1 VVSGTQPA
9 STNQLIL
16 LIINN
21 SAAQKSG
28 AHLGETLRAEG
39 LNAFDRTELGGVTAS
54 QLAQYDLAI
63 PAQTSLSGS
72 QASMLTC
79 YVSAGE
85 ALLAMRPDSQRLYW
99 TVVLKES

>member
-1 VVSGTQPA
+1 
-9 STNQLIL
+9 
-16 LIINN
+16 
-21 SAAQKSG
+21 
-28 AHLGETLRAEG
+28 LRAEG
-39 LNAFDRTELGGVTAS
+39 LNAFDRTELSGLTAS